1 MLPKKGDQS
10 NPSNWRGII
19 GHAAAARA
27 FGALRKAIFVSSRHI
42 ELRTTKK
49 AVYLAIVVNILLD

>member
-1 MLPKKGDQS
+1 LLPKTGDLS
-10 NPSNWRGII
+10 NPNNWRGII
-19 GHAAAARA
+19 DHAAAVRA

-49 AVYLAIVVNILLD
+49 AVHLAIVVNILLN